1 MPELPE
7 VETVLRA
14 LEDGLQGRTVRTVR
28 CTWPRLIVTPSPERF
43 AALLAGRR
51 FDLFRRRGKYL
62 LLGLDDGHTLIVHL
76 RMTGALRIHTREEAA
91 ARPPDRHTHVVFHLD
106 RGDELRF
113 RDPRKFGRMWLVAD
127 PESVVGH
134 LGPEPLDP
142 RLPAEELARR
152 LAGRRATI
160 KALLLDQRILAGI
173 GNIYADEALH
183 RAGIDPRR
191 PAGSLSVGQVAAL
204 LQAIRTV
211 LAEAIQARGSSLRDY
226 TPPDGPAGTYQEQH
240 RVFRRDGQPCPVCGT
255 PIRRTV
261 LVQRSTYFC
270 PTCQH

>member
-1 MPELPE
+1 ML
-7 VETVLRA
+7 VDRHFHT
-14 LEDGLQGRTVRTVR
+14 
-28 CTWPRLIVTPSPERF
+28 
-43 AALLAGRR
+43 
-51 FDLFRRRGKYL
+51 FRRRGKYL

-76 RMTGALRIHTREEAA
+76 RMTGDLRVCPREEAT
-91 ARPPDRHTHVVFHLD
+91 ARPPDRHTHVVFRLD

-113 RDPRKFGRMWLVAD
+113 RDPRKFGRMWLVED
-127 PESVVGH
+127 PDRVVGH

-142 RLPAEELARR
+142 RLRAEELARR

-191 PAGSLSVGQVAAL
+191 PGGSLDADQVAAL

-226 TPPDGPAGTYQEQH
+226 TPPDGSAGTYQEQH

-255 PIRRTV
+255 PIQRTV

-270 PTCQH
+270 PTCQR